1 MWGRPDPDSTPSSH
15 SGTLYAPEL
24 PWVSTVFP
32 QGAQSLVEAV
42 IQHFWYGRIIKTL
55 NHSLI
60 SEESWTPKQ
69 LGPLGKPQLLAND
82 LTKGFCIS
90 NEITASWTKS
100 FQMQNPTAV
109 YKLSQNSRDWKGPH
123 GWVQLPI
130 LLLHKLLSISTGVLK
145 RGWQEKVWSMAIT
158 LTRSHLPELSR
169 NYHTLAGPASRQPFR
184 PRKLL
189 HMANS

>member
-1 MWGRPDPDSTPSSH
+1 MKEIIFNPFYPVSLKASFHRNCCQPLNAVWGWPDPDSTPSSH

-24 PWVSTVFP
+24 PWVGAVFP

-42 IQHFWYGRIIKTL
+42 TQHFWYGRIIKTL

-60 SEESWTPKQ
+60 SEECWTPKQ

-100 FQMQNPTAV
+100 FQMQNPAAV
-109 YKLSQNSRDWKGPH
+109 YKLSQNCRDWKGPH

-130 LLLHKLLSISTGVLK
+130 LLLHTNSFQFQ
-145 RGWQEKVWSMAIT
+145 QES
-158 LTRSHLPELSR
+158 
-169 NYHTLAGPASRQPFR
+169 
-184 PRKLL
+184 
-189 HMANS
+189 